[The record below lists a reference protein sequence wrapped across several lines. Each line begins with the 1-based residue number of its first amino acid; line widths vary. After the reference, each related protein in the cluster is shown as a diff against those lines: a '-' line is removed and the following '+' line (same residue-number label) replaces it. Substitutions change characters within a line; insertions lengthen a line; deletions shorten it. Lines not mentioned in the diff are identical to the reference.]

1 MGLRGALTIFMAL
14 GLSSCTCAPAP
25 APGQA
30 AVAAPRGPGLR
41 GRVVLTARHA
51 DGTTP
56 AMEVRV
62 VPEAAMMEF
71 VSSRLLEARSALG
84 RSSTARA
91 RARQEAKDTL
101 AAADRTSQAW
111 KATNDNDLYRRVE
124 VQLRRPSDPREV
136 TAVHDELLARKKAA
150 YARATEAA
158 RRSEESERAFHDL
171 ERGVR
176 QFREARFY
184 TKGLTPV
191 IGSTRTD
198 GAGNFELELV
208 PGRFALV
215 VVAEPAAGGEAP
227 AAGWLLWIV
236 VPEGA
241 PIPVVL
247 DGRNMHGT
255 DCEACIVNVKE
266 LP

>member
-1 MGLRGALTIFMAL
+1 VGFRGALTILLAA

-25 APGQA
+25 ELEQ
-30 AVAAPRGPGLR
+30 AVARGPGLR
-41 GRVVLTARHA
+41 GRVVLTARNA
-51 DGTTP
+51 DGTSP
-56 AMEVRV
+56 AMEVRI

-71 VSSRLLEARSALG
+71 VSARLLEARSALG
-84 RSSTARA
+84 RSSAARA
-91 RARQEAKDTL
+91 RARQEATDAL
-101 AAADRTSQAW
+101 AAADRTSQDW

-158 RRSEESERAFHDL
+158 RRSEESERAFQDL

-176 QFREARFY
+176 QFREARY
-184 TKGLTPV
+184 YAQGLAPV

-198 GAGNFELELV
+198 SAGSFEIALA

-215 VVAEPAAGGEAP
+215 VVAEPSLGGGAP

-241 PIPVVL
+241 PVPVVL
-247 DGRNMHGT
+247 DGSNMHGT